1 MKNKIELKKTLK
13 IVFLFILILISL
25 FEVVNLFEYRKYTHE
40 YNQKIESVIS
50 NVIEKYPNADEDELV
65 EILSDYSKESSNIL
79 EKYGIDLKKDSAI
92 LKNQKY
98 FAYFNVAQLIVIL
111 VLSTGIIVIFIMYNY
126 NKNKKL
132 DEITSYIE
140 KINNGNYRLDID
152 DNTEDELSIL
162 KNEVY
167 KTTVMLR
174 EIAQNSQKDK
184 ANLKDA
190 LSDISHQLKTPLTS
204 MNIMIDNILDDPNM
218 DKNMRTEFLK
228 DIKKEVFNISFLVN
242 SLLKLSKLDA
252 DSVQFINK
260 LENIEDILKKS
271 VENVAAICDLKN
283 IKIEVYGKENCNI
296 NCDLRWQVEAITNIL
311 KNCAEHSP
319 IGSSIEISYL
329 KNKLYTQINIQD
341 HGIGIDK
348 EDLPHI
354 FERFYKGK
362 NSLED
367 SVGIGLAL
375 SKSIIEKDNGYVN
388 VESQVGR
395 GTKFTIKYYND
406 FS

>member
-25 FEVVNLFEYRKYTHE
+25 FEVVNLFEYRKYTQE

-50 NVIEKYPNADEDELV
+50 NVIEKYPNANKDELI
-65 EILSDYSKESSNIL
+65 EILSDNSKENSNIL
-79 EKYGIDLKKDSAI
+79 EEYGIDLKEDSAI
-92 LKNQKY
+92 VKNQKY
-98 FAYFNVAQLIVIL
+98 FVYFNVAQLIVIL

-140 KINNGNYRLDID
+140 KINNGNYRLDIE

-260 LENIEDILKKS
+260 LENVEDILKKS

-283 IKIEVYGKENCNI
+283 IKVEVSGKENCTI

-319 IGSSIEISYL
+319 IGSSIEISYF

-362 NSLED
+362 NSSED

-375 SKSIIEKDNGYVN
+375 SKSIIEKGNGYVS

>member
-1 MKNKIELKKTLK
+1 M
-13 IVFLFILILISL
+13 
-25 FEVVNLFEYRKYTHE
+25 
-40 YNQKIESVIS
+40 
-50 NVIEKYPNADEDELV
+50 
-65 EILSDYSKESSNIL
+65 
-79 EKYGIDLKKDSAI
+79 
-92 LKNQKY
+92 
-98 FAYFNVAQLIVIL
+98 
-111 VLSTGIIVIFIMYNY
+111 
-126 NKNKKL
+126 
-132 DEITSYIE
+132 
-140 KINNGNYRLDID
+140 
-152 DNTEDELSIL
+152 

-260 LENIEDILKKS
+260 LENVEDILKKS
-271 VENVAAICDLKN
+271 MENVAAICDLKN
-283 IKIEVYGKENCNI
+283 IKIEVSGKENCTI

-319 IGSSIEISYL
+319 IESSIEISYL

-362 NSLED
+362 NSSED

-375 SKSIIEKDNGYVN
+375 SKSIIEKGNGYVS
-388 VESQVGR
+388 VESKVGR